1 MIEITENIEEPK
13 YNHKEWFKEMTALIG
28 EQFDATLNY
37 ERSLSVG
44 YKIHFD
50 ADNPKLPKGLTIPKN
65 SKITLEKLQSK
76 TLVVLDISSTNSV
89 KKIKLGIRSTES
101 ADY

>member
-1 MIEITENIEEPK
+1 MKDLIELDMLNKANQLETNRIQLEN
-13 YNHKEWFKEMTALIG
+13 A
-28 EQFDATLNY
+28 
-37 ERSLSVG
+37 
-44 YKIHFD
+44 
-50 ADNPKLPKGLTIPKN
+50 
-65 SKITLEKLQSK
+65 KITLEKLQSK